1 MKKLLFIL
9 LLIPSLLLSQ
19 TTDSWVNF
27 KVQFDFYAPQESNF
41 FMVENGSGTQVF
53 YYAPTISYEYLDTT
67 ININSG
73 SYTVTLTDSYGD
85 GWISNSPASFAMSNT
100 CQGSIINWNPVL
112 GSFFI
117 RDTTITVLPCPPP
130 YGGCTDPIAI
140 NYDSLAGWDD
150 GSCIYPPCAGLDTF
164 WVENYCDVANNK
176 VHYRWTNMA
185 NPNCRMAYYTRTTDP

>member
-53 YYAPTISYEYLDTT
+53 YYAPTISYEYLD
-67 ININSG
+67 
-73 SYTVTLTDSYGD
+73 
-85 GWISNSPASFAMSNT
+85 T